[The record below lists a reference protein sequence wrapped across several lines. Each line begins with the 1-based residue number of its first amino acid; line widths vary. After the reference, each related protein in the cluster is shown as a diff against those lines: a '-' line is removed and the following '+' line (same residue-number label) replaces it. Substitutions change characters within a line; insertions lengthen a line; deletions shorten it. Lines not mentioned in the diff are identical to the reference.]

1 MEKGNK
7 MQFLFN
13 AGVEELSAS
22 AQKQLEKM
30 APTDA
35 AQKALLKK
43 AMEDLDEGVSEL
55 KMRQNH
61 I

>member
-1 MEKGNK
+1 